1 MKQNGALSF
10 FCLFLFV
17 NVSFIFQKEFFLTYR
32 VSPDN
37 I

>member
-1 MKQNGALSF
+1 MVLYP
-10 FCLFLFV
+10 FLFV